1 MQKAI
6 KLSPNFSSIRQSLSK
21 TQNSKI
27 KKKKIQIYLT
37 EITCRI
43 VLRTRQ
49 FTLASTLFHTFYI
62 FLRIIRNLCIFKY
75 SHEHRRYSDRM
86 WNKKNCSF
94 ERIRIKRDVK
104 SYSNRNERIMKI
116 CRMVKNFVF
125 HVLCSQDCTRRT
137 TRRNQRQS
145 GNSFEEGFFFP
156 LFLTASPPGPAAAC
170 KRVAHV
176 CKSIC
181 TRVCMRP
188 GKGNRP
194 AAVGSLLDNDTARA
208 SGTCLT
214 RSSLSPFPS
223 SSSLSRS
230 LLFFF
235 PFLGEVCT
243 PSFLCILSIHH
254 IGYGC
259 SRISNRS
266 LAANDCCIVGTRS
279 WPLVINYSDEYV
291 CLRVIKTLTLCIFRR
306 STLREI
312 KR

>member
-1 MQKAI
+1 MQKAV

-27 KKKKIQIYLT
+27 KRRKYRFTWPKLPAVSSFGHVNLHLRVLYFVRFIYFCRLYAISVFLNVRTNIADIAT
-37 EITCRI
+37 EC
-43 VLRTRQ
+43 
-49 FTLASTLFHTFYI
+49 
-62 FLRIIRNLCIFKY
+62 
-75 SHEHRRYSDRM
+75 E
-86 WNKKNCSF
+86 
-94 ERIRIKRDVK
+94 IKRTARPNAFVLNETLK
-104 SYSNRNERIMKI
+104 VSNRNERTMKI
-116 CRMVKNFVF
+116 R
-125 HVLCSQDCTRRT
+125 LQDCTRRT

-156 LFLTASPPGPAAAC
+156 LLLAASPPGPAAAC

-235 PFLGEVCT
+235 PFLGEVC
-243 PSFLCILSIHH
+243 IHLPFSVFCRFTTSVTAVR
-254 IGYGC
+254 GY
-259 SRISNRS
+259 RIVRWLQTIVAS
-266 LAANDCCIVGTRS
+266 LAHAVGLS
-279 WPLVINYSDEYV
+279 WLIIAMNMCV
-291 CLRVIKTLTLCIFRR
+291 
-306 STLREI
+306 
-312 KR
+312 

>member
-1 MQKAI
+1 MPYRRSNTSITRLYAI
-6 KLSPNFSSIRQSLSK
+6 SVFLNVRTNIADTAAECEMKNIARPNAFAL
-21 TQNSKI
+21 N
-27 KKKKIQIYLT
+27 
-37 EITCRI
+37 E
-43 VLRTRQ
+43 
-49 FTLASTLFHTFYI
+49 TL
-62 FLRIIRNLCIFKY
+62 K
-75 SHEHRRYSDRM
+75 
-86 WNKKNCSF
+86 
-94 ERIRIKRDVK
+94 V
-104 SYSNRNERIMKI
+104 SNRNERIMKI
-116 CRMVKNFVF
+116 RISLKISYST
-125 HVLCSQDCTRRT
+125 LGSRDCTRRT

-145 GNSFEEGFFFP
+145 SNSFEEGFFFP
-156 LFLTASPPGPAAAC
+156 LFLAASPAGPAAAC

-243 PSFLCILSIHH
+243 PSFLCILSIHR

-266 LAANDCCIVGTRS
+266 LAANDCCIVDTRS
-279 WPLVINYSDEYV
+279 SPPVINYSDEYV
-291 CLRVIKTLTLCIFRR
+291 CLRVIKTSTLWIFWR
-306 STLREI
+306 STLQEI
-312 KR
+312 KRWSIILFNGAFARSYLL